1 MKKAKSLTV
10 TTYFAVGDL
19 VLMGKYK
26 SSKGK
31 IVGFGED
38 QWGNPTVEIEPI
50 PKGRKQNR
58 VVGLFR
64 IWRADVKAAKVRKRA
79 SSEL

>member
-1 MKKAKSLTV
+1 MKKAQTLTV
-10 TTYFAVGDL
+10 TTYFAIGDL

-38 QWGNPTVEIEPI
+38 QWGNPTVEIEPVA
-50 PKGRKQNR
+50 KGRKQNR

-64 IWRADVKAAKVRKRA
+64 IWRADVKAGMVKKGT
-79 SSEL
+79 SSEP